1 MGASGPVR
9 AWNVDIISRPLY
21 LAVNCS
27 VCLASEH
34 TYADFWEMIPGII
47 SAFYAPCST
56 VDTRMASVYE
66 AMDRSSHN
74 FYVPVDSWR

>member
-1 MGASGPVR
+1 MGAGAPVR

-27 VCLASEH
+27 VSLASEH
-34 TYADFWEMIPGII
+34 TYTDFWEMIPGIV
-47 SAFYAPCST
+47 SAFYAPCSA

-66 AMDRSSHN
+66 AMGRSSHN